1 MVSDQL
7 QVVEELGQAN
17 HSSSR
22 QPNNA
27 SAAGYVDPKNLQIVD
42 NPQQSANGSS
52 VQPASSDNTA
62 VDNRV
67 YLFSQS
73 QATDQ
78 RAKVSIYSTVMRG
91 VGVGM
96 GVRGLTES

>member
-42 NPQQSANGSS
+42 NSQQSANDSS

-73 QATDQ
+73 QATGQ
-78 RAKVSIYSTVMRG
+78 RAEVSIYSTVMRG
-91 VGVGM
+91 VGM